1 MRPPLAVAL
10 LVLVGSALTALECA
24 AQSDRGFEA
33 GLHGLALL
41 QDPEWLGGGGYAAW
55 RPGGKPRLALTINAG
70 SIDRHFSGR
79 GELLA
84 HFVLTPGKKPGVGLY
99 ALGGIAGV
107 TGPRDQ
113 GYLVLG
119 LGLERSPG
127 GSSGWAIEA
136 GVGGGARISVG
147 WRWRWL
153 RPTEGTLKRQT
164 PRRQTGAFHLAAC
177 WIRVS

>member
-10 LVLVGSALTALECA
+10 LALLGCAITALECE

-33 GLHGLALL
+33 GVHGLALIR
-41 QDPEWLGGGGYAAW
+41 DPQWRGGGVYAGW
-55 RPGGKPRLALTINAG
+55 RPGGKARLALTINAG
-70 SIDRHFSGR
+70 SVDRHFSGR

-84 HFVLTPGKKPGVGLY
+84 HFVLTPGKRRGIGVYG
-99 ALGGIAGV
+99 LGGIAGV

-127 GSSGWAIEA
+127 GASGWAIEA
-136 GVGGGARISVG
+136 GVGGGVRLSAG

-153 RPTEGTLKRQT
+153 PRPGQ
-164 PRRQTGAFHLAAC
+164 P
-177 WIRVS
+177 